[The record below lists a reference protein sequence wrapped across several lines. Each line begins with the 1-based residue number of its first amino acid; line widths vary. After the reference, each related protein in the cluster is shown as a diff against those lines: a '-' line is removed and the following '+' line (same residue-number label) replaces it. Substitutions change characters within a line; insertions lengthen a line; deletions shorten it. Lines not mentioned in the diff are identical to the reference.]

1 MSDSRP
7 DLVTASAP
15 ASVGNIGVGFD
26 ILGQSFAALKDT
38 VTVRRTAE
46 TGVRLGSVEGLTSKL
61 PSEPERNTAL
71 RGALALLEDAGA
83 DFGAEISVV
92 KGVPLSAGLGGS
104 ASSAVAAVVAV
115 NGLLD
120 EPYSVEALF
129 EFGLEG
135 ETASSDPP
143 PPDNVAASLY
153 GGVVLIRPGGQPELV
168 KIPPPNGLVCAVAH
182 PDAELDTRLSRSIL
196 SRTVPLNK
204 VVEHSRDLASFILGC
219 CRDDLGLVADG
230 LRDCLIEPQRAGLV
244 HGFTEA
250 KAGALA
256 AGALGCSLSGSGP
269 TVFAWA
275 READGEAV
283 ANALKDGFA
292 SVGTG
297 SRIYLAPLT
306 GRGAEIES
314 RS

>member
-1 MSDSRP
+1 MASPDS
-7 DLVTASAP
+7 VTATAP
-15 ASVGNIGVGFD
+15 ASIGNIGVGFD
-26 ILGQSFAALKDT
+26 ILGQSFTALKDT
-38 VTVRRTAE
+38 VTARRIPE
-46 TGVRLGSVEGLTSKL
+46 TGVRLGSVDGLVSKL
-61 PSEPERNTAL
+61 PDEPQRNTAL
-71 RGALALLEDAGA
+71 RGALALLEDAKA
-83 DFGAEISVV
+83 DFGAEISVT

-115 NGLLD
+115 NALLP
-120 EPYSVEALF
+120 EPYSTAQLF
-129 EFGLEG
+129 EFALEG

-143 PPDNVAASLY
+143 PPDNVAAALF
-153 GGVVLIRPGGQPELV
+153 GGIVFIRPGGDPELV
-168 KIPPPNGLVCAVAH
+168 EIPPPSGLVCAAAH

-196 SRTVPLNK
+196 SRTVPLAR
-204 VVEHSRDLASFILGC
+204 VVEHSRDLASFIIGC

-250 KAGALA
+250 KAQAMA

-283 ANALKDGFA
+283 AAALKSGFA
-292 SVGTG
+292 EAGVG
-297 SRIYLAPLT
+297 SRVYAAPLT
-306 GRGAEIES
+306 GAGAEIVS
-314 RS
+314 